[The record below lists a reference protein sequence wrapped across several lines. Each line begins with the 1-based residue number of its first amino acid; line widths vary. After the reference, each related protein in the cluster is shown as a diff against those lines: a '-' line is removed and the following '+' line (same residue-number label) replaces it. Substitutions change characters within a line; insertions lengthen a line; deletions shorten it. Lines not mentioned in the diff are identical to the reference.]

1 MEELVTQA
9 YRTTDETSIEKWI
22 SQSHAENPID
32 TFIIA
37 FYTRDCRQ
45 GKGERKVG
53 LKMFKLLYRLDHER
67 FYKIME
73 LIPTFGRWDDL
84 IKIMKNGSELM
95 RVITTQLFQDIN
107 DMDSGKKISLLGKW
121 LPTENSKLDKKH
133 NFITNFCDY
142 TFLTKREY
150 RKMISSLRKYLNIT
164 ERLMCEKKWNEIE
177 YSKVPAKCMLKL
189 SKAFQKR
196 DAERFSEFK
205 RKLATGETKICG
217 KTLFPH
223 ELVIEICKLSTENI
237 TLEKQWETI
246 VQETCITGSLENS
259 ICICDVSGSMG
270 GISQNKFAPI
280 HASIGLSILIS
291 QCTKGDFREK
301 IITFSSEPEFVDL
314 SAFSTIREKI
324 YNLSRA
330 NWQQNTNLQKVFELI
345 LNTGK
350 TGTPEH
356 PNGIPNEFLPK
367 KLFIFSDMEFD
378 CAVNRNSSLTEIK
391 RKYQESGYT
400 LPTIIFWNLTG
411 NIRHT
416 PCEPD
421 ENGVIMISGFSPV
434 ILKILMKNGFFSTKL
449 FIKSVVE
456 SPRYLPI
463 IDALSN

>member
-22 SQSHAENPID
+22 EQSYTENPIN

-37 FYTRDCRQ
+37 LYTRDCRQ

-53 LKMFKLLYRLDHER
+53 LRMLKILFKRDPER
-67 FYKIME
+67 FYKIAE

-107 DMDSGKKISLLGKW
+107 DMDSNRKISLLAKW
-121 LPTENSKLDKKH
+121 LPTENCKLDKKH
-133 NFITNFCDY
+133 NFITSFCDY
-142 TFLTKREY
+142 TFLSKREY
-150 RKMISSLRKYLNIT
+150 RKTISSLRKYLKIT
-164 ERLMCEKKWNEIE
+164 ERLMCEKKWGEIE
-177 YSKVPAKCMLKL
+177 YSKVPSKCMLKL
-189 SKAFQKR
+189 SKAFQKN
-196 DAERFSEFK
+196 DPERFSEFK
-205 RKLATGETKICG
+205 RKLTTGETKICG

-223 ELVIEICKLSTENI
+223 ELVMQICRLSEEDI

-246 VQETCITGSLENS
+246 LQETCITGTLENS

-270 GISQNKFAPI
+270 DISHNKFVPI

-291 QCTKGDFREK
+291 QCAKGDFREK

-314 SAFSTIREKI
+314 SLWNTVREKI

-345 LNTGK
+345 LNVAKNGA
-350 TGTPEH
+350 

-378 CAVNRNSSLTEIK
+378 CAVSNNSSLDEIK

-400 LPTIIFWNLTG
+400 LPTIIFWNLSG
-411 NIRHT
+411 NIRHS
-416 PCEPD
+416 PCEPN

-449 FIKSVVE
+449 FIQSIIE

-463 IDALSN
+463 IDVLAN